1 VAQQFSGCVAVEC
14 GSMILESGWNLYI
27 FVMYFS
33 SILLFSH
40 VLLYIL
46 GKLGMKLRVPEIT
59 GSGF

>member
-1 VAQQFSGCVAVEC
+1 
-14 GSMILESGWNLYI
+14 MILESGWNLYI